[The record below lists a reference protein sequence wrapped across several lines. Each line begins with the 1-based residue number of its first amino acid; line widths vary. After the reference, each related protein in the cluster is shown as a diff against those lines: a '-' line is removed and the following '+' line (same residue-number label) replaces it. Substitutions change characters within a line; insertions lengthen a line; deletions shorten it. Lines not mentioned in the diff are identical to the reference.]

1 MKRNCLRLGAVLLCL
16 VCLLA
21 LPARAVEGTS
31 YTYTLSADRT
41 KLVLTADAYLPAGI
55 YLADAGLSSPEDL

>member
-31 YTYTLSADRT
+31 YTYTLSAEDR
-41 KLVLTADAYLPAGI
+41 KSVV
-55 YLADAGLSSPEDL
+55 